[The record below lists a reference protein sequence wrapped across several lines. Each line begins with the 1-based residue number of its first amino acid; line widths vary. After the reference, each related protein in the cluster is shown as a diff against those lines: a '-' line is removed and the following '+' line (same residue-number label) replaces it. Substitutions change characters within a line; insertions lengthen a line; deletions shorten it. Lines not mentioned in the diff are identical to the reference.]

1 MYFFIHICRINV
13 SIHSSYLPGAVTEIK
28 CDAPGLHNCW
38 PRGEAPVFAR
48 FGGEVYHFIAQWFLG
63 HHSCGS
69 GIFHCDSSQWN
80 HEWWSLVGWSW
91 NFQSLVG
98 WSPNFMAYSHAE
110 VKSSRKRWKVSWRHG
125 GFTRNPKYL
134 QVEMFKAE
142 FGADV
147 WGCATVTSNQGSDG
161 INVVLNSLQLGW
173 QRCVSYFPQQGGSL

>member
-1 MYFFIHICRINV
+1 MWC
-13 SIHSSYLPGAVTEIK
+13 
-28 CDAPGLHNCW
+28 PGLHNCW

-48 FGGEVYHFIAQWFLG
+48 FGGEVYHFIAQWSLG

-98 WSPNFMAYSHAE
+98 WPPNKNGIFP
-110 VKSSRKRWKVSWRHG
+110 RWGEEFEKEMKGFLKAG
-125 GFTRNPKYL
+125 GSQKPKYL

-142 FGADV
+142 FHRVSSPVGADV
-147 WGCATVTSNQGSDG
+147 G
-161 INVVLNSLQLGW
+161 VVPLPPPTRAAMESMWCSTACNLGG
-173 QRCVSYFPQQGGSL
+173 RDVCVLFSTTRW